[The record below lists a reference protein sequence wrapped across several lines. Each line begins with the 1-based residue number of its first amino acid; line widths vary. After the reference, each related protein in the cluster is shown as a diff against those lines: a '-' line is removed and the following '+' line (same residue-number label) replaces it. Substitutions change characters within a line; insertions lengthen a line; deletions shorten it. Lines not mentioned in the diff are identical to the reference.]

1 MNHGS
6 KRDDPFIIFYLTFK
20 QSKEQSDPIVPLWS
34 LYQPKYRR
42 GKINFRGFQA
52 FYEAVKFEICYCRAF
67 SE

>member
-34 LYQPKYRR
+34 LYQPKYWR
-42 GKINFRGFQA
+42 GKINFRGFKPFIRQ
-52 FYEAVKFEICYCRAF
+52 
-67 SE
+67 